1 MLQLVFVVL
10 TGEAWGYLGSRRF
23 LLESAQQS
31 DTIKGLDLSMIE
43 SVFLLEPVHYRL
55 IMGYMQFQNIF
66 YWLAAYVI
74 QLWYGT
80 LVNFMELLEPEIM
93 SYFRTINESVL

>member
-1 MLQLVFVVL
+1 MLQLVFLVL

-43 SVFLLEPVHYRL
+43 TVFLLEPVHYRL

-66 YWLAAYVI
+66 YWLGAAYVT
-74 QLWYGT
+74 QLW
-80 LVNFMELLEPEIM
+80 
-93 SYFRTINESVL
+93 SRTIFELHGAASTRNNVVL